1 MQKQFIL
8 EGLDCPNCAMKVER
22 GVAKLSGVKEASVD
36 FTHKKLFVDYEGDM
50 SDRIKATIIALNQTF
65 MLLKSKESL
74 TMSTLINIIS
84 IPMRIA
90 TAMSMIAVL

>member
-50 SDRIKATIIALNQTF
+50 SDRIKSYDHCIGT
-65 MLLKSKESL
+65 KHSCC
-74 TMSTLINIIS
+74 
-84 IPMRIA
+84 
-90 TAMSMIAVL
+90 

>member
-50 SDRIKATIIALNQTF
+50 SDRIKAT

-90 TAMSMIAVL
+90 TAMSMIAVLYRKH